1 MTTQST
7 HAFTVMHVTIRLF
20 NFFVNDVYGLKKG
33 NFLIINNRKCKRSSD
48 HPDYLL
54 TIQDFINHR
63 AYPIDQIPART
74 RHAAAIIHMILNN
87 LDPCV
92 AQFPQE
98 LVTYGGN
105 GQVFSNWAQVRYYAF
120 WKRNKFK
127 KRDFFFYCFICLI
140 VCLFVFA
147 VCNTSIWINS
157 SETILLWYSL
167 TNVCQPLTFLLS
179 VSVDNE
185 VLIRDDGGADPGDVL
200 RSSSGTVP

>member
-1 MTTQST
+1 M
-7 HAFTVMHVTIRLF
+7 L
-20 NFFVNDVYGLKKG
+20 
-33 NFLIINNRKCKRSSD
+33 INNRKCKRSSD
-48 HPDYLL
+48 ISDYLL
-54 TIQDFINHR
+54 TIHDFINNR

-127 KRDFFFYCFICLI
+127 KRYFFSIVSF
-140 VCLFVFA
+140 VCLY
-147 VCNTSIWINS
+147 VCLVLLCVILVYESIA
-157 SETILLWYSL
+157 
-167 TNVCQPLTFLLS
+167 VCQPRTFLLS
-179 VSVDNE
+179 VSFDDE
-185 VLIRDDGGADPGDVL
+185 VLIRDDGRADPGDVL
-200 RSSSGTVP
+200 GSSSGTVP

>member
-1 MTTQST
+1 MC
-7 HAFTVMHVTIRLF
+7 MDWKEE
-20 NFFVNDVYGLKKG
+20 FFL
-33 NFLIINNRKCKRSSD
+33 LINNRKCKRSSD
-48 HPDYLL
+48 ISDYLL
-54 TIQDFINHR
+54 TIHDFINNR

-127 KRDFFFYCFICLI
+127 KRDFFSIVSFVCLY
-140 VCLFVFA
+140 VCLFLLCGIRVYE
-147 VCNTSIWINS
+147 SIAAKRFYFGIHWQMFVNH
-157 SETILLWYSL
+157 LHF
-167 TNVCQPLTFLLS
+167 NFQFLLTMKYLS
-179 VSVDNE
+179 EMTEEQTLVMYSGHPAG
-185 VLIRDDGGADPGDVL
+185 LFP
-200 RSSSGTVP
+200 SSPSAPRVVVTNGMVWT

>member
-1 MTTQST
+1 MC
-7 HAFTVMHVTIRLF
+7 MDWKEE
-20 NFFVNDVYGLKKG
+20 FFL
-33 NFLIINNRKCKRSSD
+33 LIKNRKCKRSLD
-48 HPDYLL
+48 IYDYLL
-54 TIQDFINHR
+54 TIHDFINNR

-98 LVTYGGN
+98 IVTYGGN
-105 GQVFSNWAQVRYYAF
+105 GQVFSNWAQVRYNMRF
-120 WKRNKFK
+120 EKEINLKWSREFL
-127 KRDFFFYCFICLI
+127 FYFFICLF

-147 VCNTSIWINS
+147 LCNTSIWINS
-157 SETILLWYSL
+157 SETILLSIGIHAL

-179 VSVDNE
+179 VSFDDE

-200 RSSSGTVP
+200 WSSSGTVP